1 MNTDEGLALALW
13 KNLRLVQIGSLKTT
27 CSNPLDCQPKQWSSE
42 KEGSL
47 LDISQ
52 IISSR
57 VSHSNLWL
65 SRSMFLVHTHCSS
78 CLIIWQMFHFSI
90 PRSSIIPY
98 SSTENTTCSIHT
110 NWSLICLHCT
120 FPIHCSLVN
129 PKSITRPQKSIIISA
144 QSSLFMCL
152 PCPLSIIHLPLG
164 SSTEKDSEKVSLWL
178 KSH

>member
-1 MNTDEGLALALW
+1 MEKPPTGADRAF
-13 KNLRLVQIGSLKTT
+13 KTT
-27 CSNPLDCQPKQWSSE
+27 WPNPLDCQPRQWSSE

-47 LDISQ
+47 LDIPQ

-57 VSHSNLWL
+57 VGPSNLYL
-65 SRSMFLVHTHCSS
+65 DQCRCYIHICSS
-78 CLIIWQMFHFSI
+78 YLIIWQIFHFSI

-98 SSTENTTCSIHT
+98 SSTENATCSIHT

-129 PKSITRPQKSIIISA
+129 PRSVTRPQKTRIISA

-152 PCPLSIIHLPLG
+152 TCPLSIIHLPLG
-164 SSTEKDSEKVSLWL
+164 SSTAKDSEKVSLWL
-178 KSH
+178 RSH